1 MTIVDY
7 SIGAKAEFLNAYSV
21 LQRLFGHHPTAGD
34 SMVAQYYGAVG
45 ELAVVIVI
53 NIIVGVFLVFMISL
67 FKRG

>member
-1 MTIVDY
+1 
-7 SIGAKAEFLNAYSV
+7 
-21 LQRLFGHHPTAGD
+21 
-34 SMVAQYYGAVG
+34 MVAQYYGAVG